1 MFLQGDE
8 KAMRAQVERLKRRG
22 SILDVVMGQ
31 SKDLNKRI
39 TATDRERIDQ
49 YETAVRSL
57 ELRLSEAQAW
67 EALPKPNVDVEMPD
81 YPSDRKQFFEMIR
94 MMNDM
99 SLLAL
104 QTDSTRVIT
113 LFLGSVRTPG
123 VDFGDGRTIGGY
135 HNISHHGKDEA
146 KLKQLAEIEIGQME
160 LLNELLQGLNDVEET
175 NGTLLDNTMVL
186 YGCHMGDANIHN
198 NKNLPVILAGGGFK
212 HGQHLAFN
220 SDNNAPLANL
230 YVSMLQNM
238 GIDQSKFASSTG
250 TLTGLS

>member
-1 MFLQGDE
+1 
-8 KAMRAQVERLKRRG
+8 
-22 SILDVVMGQ
+22 
-31 SKDLNKRI
+31 
-39 TATDRERIDQ
+39 
-49 YETAVRSL
+49 
-57 ELRLSEAQAW
+57 
-67 EALPKPNVDVEMPD
+67 MPD
-81 YPSDRKQFFEMIR
+81 YPSDKQQFFEMIR

-99 SLLAL
+99 SRLAL

-146 KLKQLAEIEIGQME
+146 KLKKLAEIEIGQME
-160 LLNELLQGLNDVEET
+160 LLNELLQGLNEVEET

-198 NKNLPVILAGGGFK
+198 NKNLPVILGGGGFK

-230 YVSMLQNM
+230 YVSMLENM
-238 GIDQSKFASSTG
+238 GIDKSKFASSTG